1 MEIQKKRE
9 KMYLFIKRWMDV
21 VLSILFLAAASPVF
35 LLAAAAILIE
45 DGRPVFYGQMR
56 LTKNGKMFRM
66 WKLRSMRMD
75 AEQDGVARMA
85 VENDKRITKVGRF
98 LRRYHLDELPQ
109 LLNILAGDMALVGP
123 RPERPEL
130 AAAYEKTL
138 PAFRQRLQVKAGLTG
153 YAQVYGEYDTP
164 PEEKLEMDLKYMAE
178 RSLRLDWKLLLYTIP
193 SVLLGQKRKNRLN
206 DVQPKEERSA
216 S

>member
-9 KMYLFIKRWMDV
+9 KMYLLIKRGMDV

-75 AEQDGVARMA
+75 AEQDSVARMA
-85 VENDKRITKVGRF
+85 VENDERITKVGRF

-178 RSLRLDWKLLLYTIP
+178 RSLCLDWKLLLYTIP
-193 SVLLGQKRKNRLN
+193 SVLLGQKRKNKLN

>member
-9 KMYLFIKRWMDV
+9 KMYLLIKRGMDV

-45 DGRPVFYGQMR
+45 DGWPVFYGQMR

-75 AEQDGVARMA
+75 AEQDSVARMA
-85 VENDKRITKVGRF
+85 VENDERITKVGRF

-193 SVLLGQKRKNRLN
+193 SVLLGQKRKNKLN

>member
-75 AEQDGVARMA
+75 AEQDSVARMA
-85 VENDKRITKVGRF
+85 VENDERITKVGRF

-178 RSLRLDWKLLLYTIP
+178 RSLCLDCKLLLYTIP
-193 SVLLGQKRKNRLN
+193 SVLLGQKRKNKLN

>member
-1 MEIQKKRE
+1 MEIQKKRA
-9 KMYLFIKRWMDV
+9 KTYLFIKWWMDV

-85 VENDKRITKVGRF
+85 VENDERITKVGRF

-153 YAQVYGEYDTP
+153 YAQIYGEYDTP

-178 RSLRLDWKLLLYTIP
+178 RSLCLDWKLLLYTIP
-193 SVLLGQKRKNRLN
+193 SVLLGQKRKNKLN

>member
-35 LLAAAAILIE
+35 LLVAAAILIE

-85 VENDKRITKVGRF
+85 VENDERITKVGRF

>member
-9 KMYLFIKRWMDV
+9 KMYLFIKRGMDV
-21 VLSILFLAAASPVF
+21 VLSILFLAAASLVILPV
-35 LLAAAAILIE
+35 AVAILIE

-75 AEQDGVARMA
+75 AEQDSVARMA
-85 VENDKRITKVGRF
+85 VENDERITKVGRF

-130 AAAYEKTL
+130 AEAYEKTL

-193 SVLLGQKRKNRLN
+193 SVLLGQKRKNKLN

>member
-9 KMYLFIKRWMDV
+9 KMYLFIKRGMDV

-75 AEQDGVARMA
+75 AEQDSVARMA
-85 VENDKRITKVGRF
+85 VENDERITKVGRF

-130 AAAYEKTL
+130 AEAYEKTL

-193 SVLLGQKRKNRLN
+193 SVLLGQKRKNKLN

>member
-9 KMYLFIKRWMDV
+9 KMYLFIKRGMDV
-21 VLSILFLAAASPVF
+21 VLSILFLAAASLVILPV
-35 LLAAAAILIE
+35 AVAILIE

-75 AEQDGVARMA
+75 AEQDSVARMA
-85 VENDKRITKVGRF
+85 VENDERITKVGRF

-164 PEEKLEMDLKYMAE
+164 PEKKLEMDLKYMAE

-206 DVQPKEERSA
+206 DVQPKEERST